1 MTQPHGENPVVGT
14 EKREGKFQ
22 WRLQSA
28 LGCDKLKKKEE
39 KKACVLPE
47 SFS

>member
-1 MTQPHGENPVVGT
+1 MIQPHGENPAVGT
-14 EKREGKFQ
+14 EERERKFQ

-28 LGCDKLKKKEE
+28 LGCDELKKEK

>member
-1 MTQPHGENPVVGT
+1 MTQPHGELCSRHW
-14 EKREGKFQ
+14 EKRGQ
-22 WRLQSA
+22 ISMTTVLSA
-28 LGCDKLKKKEE
+28 LGCDELKKEK